1 MVSQIKKE
9 REVIMFGQRHHSFNT
24 NANIKE
30 NSNNKKNLKFLQGR
44 ALTANQIA
52 RINRMPPPAPM
63 GNNR

>member
-1 MVSQIKKE
+1 
-9 REVIMFGQRHHSFNT
+9 MFGQRHHSFNT

-44 ALTANQIA
+44 ALTANQLA
-52 RINRMPPPAPM
+52 RINRMPPQAPM